1 MRGVVSMSINDSN
14 WRKSFGSYVLVA
26 VVSVLI
32 TGLVFFHY
40 AGDSH
45 TFAATGVVTDES
57 ASSASDIQIAQSSLV
72 SAQLPSGYMSKDS
85 IANVAERV
93 GRAVVNIDTK
103 RTMKVSPLPF
113 GDFFYE
119 FFGIRQ
125 QDMTREVEVPAIGS
139 GFIVRSD
146 GYVLT
151 NNHVIEGAKEIVV
164 TLADGRK
171 FNGKTMGRDPRNDL
185 AIVKIDAKDLP
196 AVQLGDSDKIR
207 PGDFAIAI
215 GNPYGL
221 QHTVTAGII
230 SGLARSLDGDPKEP
244 GIYIQT
250 DAAINRGNSGG
261 PLIDIEGRVV
271 GINTAIIPQAQGL
284 GFAIPV
290 NVAKSVMDDLISGKK
305 IVYPWIGVQLQNLT
319 PELAEY
325 FGVREKYGA
334 VVAYVYPNSPAEK
347 AGLQEGD
354 IILRIGNAQVTNIT
368 KLQEE
373 VRNRK
378 AGDKAVL
385 QVWRNNSYMLIT
397 VTLGEM
403 PDD

>member
-1 MRGVVSMSINDSN
+1 MSINDSN
-14 WRKSFGSYVLVA
+14 WKKSFGSYVLVA

-32 TGLVFFHY
+32 TGLVFLHF
-40 AGDSH
+40 AGDGH

-57 ASSASDIQIAQSSLV
+57 ISSAADIQIAPSSLV
-72 SAQLPSGYMSKDS
+72 AAQPSGYMSKDS

-103 RTMKVSPLPF
+103 RTVKVSPLPF
-113 GDFFYE
+113 GDLFYE
-119 FFGIRQ
+119 FFGMQ
-125 QDMTREVEVPAIGS
+125 QRDMTREVEVPAIGS

-171 FNGKTMGRDPRNDL
+171 LSGKTLGRDPRNDL
-185 AIVKIDAKDLP
+185 AIVKIDAKGLP

-261 PLIDIEGRVV
+261 PLIDIDGRVV

-305 IVYPWIGVQLQNLT
+305 ITYPWIGVQLQDVT

-334 VVAYVYPNSPAEK
+334 VVAYVYPGSPAEK

-354 IILRIGNAQVTNIT
+354 IILRIGNVEVTNIT

-378 AGDKAVL
+378 AGDKAVI
-385 QVWRNNSYMLIT
+385 QVWRNKSYMLVT

-403 PDD
+403 PDE

>member
-1 MRGVVSMSINDSN
+1 MSLDNNSN
-14 WRKSFGSYVLVA
+14 WRRTFASYVLVA

-32 TGLVFFHY
+32 TGLVFLHF

-45 TFAATGVVTDES
+45 TFAATGTITDEP
-57 ASSASDIQIAQSSLV
+57 ASSAVDIQIAPSGQV
-72 SAQLPSGYMSKDS
+72 AAQPSGYMLKNS
-85 IANVAERV
+85 IADVAERV
-93 GRAVVNIDTK
+93 GKAVVNIDTK
-103 RTMKVSPLPF
+103 RTVKVSPLPF
-113 GDFFYE
+113 GDLFYE

-125 QDMTREVEVPAIGS
+125 REIAREVEVPAIAS

-151 NNHVIEGAKEIVV
+151 NNHVVEGAKEIVV

-171 FNGKTMGRDPRNDL
+171 FNGKIMGRDSRNDL
-185 AIVKIDAKDLP
+185 AIVKIEAKNLP
-196 AVQLGDSDKIR
+196 AVQLGDSDAIR

-230 SGLARSLDGDPKEP
+230 SGLARSLDGDPSEA

-261 PLIDIEGRVV
+261 PLINIDGKVV
-271 GINTAIIPQAQGL
+271 GINTAIIAQAQGL

-305 IVYPWIGVQLQNLT
+305 LTYPWIGVQLQDLT
-319 PELAEY
+319 SELAEY
-325 FGVREKYGA
+325 FELREKYGA
-334 VVAYVYPNSPAEK
+334 VVAYVYPDSPAEK
-347 AGLQEGD
+347 AGLQGGD
-354 IILRIGNAQVTNIT
+354 IILKFGNTEIKNIT
-368 KLQEE
+368 MLQEE
-373 VRNRK
+373 VRKRK
-378 AGDKAVL
+378 AGDKVVI
-385 QVWRNNSYMLIT
+385 QVWRNKTYMLIT

-403 PDD
+403 PNE

>member
-1 MRGVVSMSINDSN
+1 MNLDNSN
-14 WRKSFGSYVLVA
+14 WRKTFISYVLVA

-32 TGLVFFHY
+32 TGVVFLHF

-45 TFAATGVVTDES
+45 TFAATGAATLEP
-57 ASSASDIQIAQSSLV
+57 ASSAVDIEIAPSSQIA
-72 SAQLPSGYMSKDS
+72 AQPSGYMLKNS
-85 IANVAERV
+85 IADVAERV
-93 GRAVVNIDTK
+93 GKAVVNIDTK
-103 RTMKVSPLPF
+103 RMVKMSPLPF
-113 GDFFYE
+113 GDLFDE

-125 QDMTREVEVPAIGS
+125 REISREVEVPAIAS

-171 FNGKTMGRDPRNDL
+171 FNGKIMGRDSRNDL
-185 AIVKIDAKDLP
+185 AIVKIDATKLP
-196 AVQLGDSDKIR
+196 TVQLGDSDAIR

-230 SGLARSLDGDPKEP
+230 SGLARSLDGNPSEA

-261 PLIDIEGRVV
+261 PLIDIDGRVV

-284 GFAIPV
+284 GFAVPV

-305 IVYPWIGVQLQNLT
+305 LTYPWIGVQLQDLT
-319 PELAEY
+319 SELAEY
-325 FGVREKYGA
+325 FGLREEHGA
-334 VVAYVYPNSPAEK
+334 VVAYVYPGSPAEK
-347 AGLQEGD
+347 AGLEGGD
-354 IILRIGNAQVTNIT
+354 IILKLANTEIKNIT
-368 KLQEE
+368 ILQEE
-373 VRNRK
+373 VRKRK
-378 AGDKAVL
+378 AGDKVVL
-385 QVWRNNSYMLIT
+385 QVWRNKSYMLIT

-403 PDD
+403 PNE

>member
-1 MRGVVSMSINDSN
+1 MSLDNNSN
-14 WRKSFGSYVLVA
+14 WRRTFTSYVLVA

-32 TGLVFFHY
+32 TGLVFLHF

-45 TFAATGVVTDES
+45 TFAATGTITDEP
-57 ASSASDIQIAQSSLV
+57 ASSAVDIQIAPSGQV
-72 SAQLPSGYMSKDS
+72 AAQPSGYMLKNS
-85 IANVAERV
+85 IADVAERV
-93 GRAVVNIDTK
+93 GKAVVNIDTK
-103 RTMKVSPLPF
+103 RTVKVSPLPF
-113 GDFFYE
+113 GDLFYE

-125 QDMTREVEVPAIGS
+125 REIAREVEVPAIAS

-151 NNHVIEGAKEIVV
+151 NNHVVEGAKEIVV

-171 FNGKTMGRDPRNDL
+171 FNGKIMGRDSRNDL
-185 AIVKIDAKDLP
+185 AIVKIEAKNLP
-196 AVQLGDSDKIR
+196 AVQLGDSDAIR

-230 SGLARSLDGDPKEP
+230 SGLARSLDGDPSEA

-261 PLIDIEGRVV
+261 PLINIDGRVV

-305 IVYPWIGVQLQNLT
+305 LTYPWIGVQLQDLT
-319 PELAEY
+319 SELAEY
-325 FGVREKYGA
+325 FELREKYGA
-334 VVAYVYPNSPAEK
+334 VVAYVYPDSPAEK
-347 AGLQEGD
+347 AGLQGGD
-354 IILRIGNAQVTNIT
+354 IILRFGNTEIKNIT
-368 KLQEE
+368 MLQEE
-373 VRNRK
+373 VRKRK
-378 AGDKAVL
+378 AGDKVVI
-385 QVWRNNSYMLIT
+385 QVWRNKSYMLIT

-403 PDD
+403 PNE

>member
-1 MRGVVSMSINDSN
+1 VKGVAFMNLDNSSWKRRLTSH
-14 WRKSFGSYVLVA
+14 VLVA

-32 TGLVFFHY
+32 TGLVFLHF
-40 AGDSH
+40 ADNGH
-45 TFAATGVVTDES
+45 TFAAAGVTTDAP
-57 ASSASDIQIAQSSLV
+57 ASSALDIEIAPSGLIA
-72 SAQLPSGYMSKDS
+72 AQPSGYMSKDS

-103 RTMKVSPLPF
+103 RTVKVSPLPF
-113 GDFFYE
+113 GDLFYE
-119 FFGIRQ
+119 FFGMRQ

-139 GFIVRSD
+139 GFIVRAD

-171 FNGKTMGRDPRNDL
+171 FQGKTMGRDPRNDL
-185 AIVKIDAKDLP
+185 AIVKIDAKGLP

-230 SGLARSLDGDPKEP
+230 SGLARSLDGDPTEP

-261 PLIDIEGRVV
+261 PLIDIDGRVV

-305 IVYPWIGVQLQNLT
+305 IVYPWIGVQLQDVT

-334 VVAYVYPNSPAEK
+334 IVAYVYQNSPAEK

-354 IILRIGNAQVTNIT
+354 IILRLGNVDIKSIT

-373 VRNRK
+373 VRNHK
-378 AGDKAVL
+378 AGDKVVL

-403 PDD
+403 PDE

>member
-1 MRGVVSMSINDSN
+1 MNLDNSSWKRRLTSH
-14 WRKSFGSYVLVA
+14 VLVA

-32 TGLVFFHY
+32 TGLVFLHF
-40 AGDSH
+40 ADNGH
-45 TFAATGVVTDES
+45 TFAAAGVTTDAP
-57 ASSASDIQIAQSSLV
+57 ASSALDIEIAPSGLIA
-72 SAQLPSGYMSKDS
+72 AQPSGYMSKDS

-103 RTMKVSPLPF
+103 RTVKVSPLPF
-113 GDFFYE
+113 GDLFYE
-119 FFGIRQ
+119 FFGMRQ

-139 GFIVRSD
+139 GFIVRAD

-171 FNGKTMGRDPRNDL
+171 FQGKTMGRDPRNDL
-185 AIVKIDAKDLP
+185 AIVKIDAKGLP

-230 SGLARSLDGDPKEP
+230 SGLARSLDGDPTEP

-261 PLIDIEGRVV
+261 PLIDIDGRVV

-305 IVYPWIGVQLQNLT
+305 IVYPWIGVQLQDVT

-334 VVAYVYPNSPAEK
+334 IVAYVYQNSPAEK

-354 IILRIGNAQVTNIT
+354 IILRLGNVDIKSIT

-373 VRNRK
+373 VRNHK
-378 AGDKAVL
+378 AGDKVVL

-403 PDD
+403 PDE

>member
-1 MRGVVSMSINDSN
+1 MSLDNNSN
-14 WRKSFGSYVLVA
+14 WRRTFTSYVLVA

-32 TGLVFFHY
+32 TGLVFLHF

-45 TFAATGVVTDES
+45 TFAATGTITDEP
-57 ASSASDIQIAQSSLV
+57 ASSVVDIQIAPSGQV
-72 SAQLPSGYMSKDS
+72 AAQPSGYMLKNS
-85 IANVAERV
+85 IADVAERV
-93 GRAVVNIDTK
+93 GKAVVNIDTK
-103 RTMKVSPLPF
+103 RTVKVSPLPF
-113 GDFFYE
+113 GDLFYE

-125 QDMTREVEVPAIGS
+125 REIAREVEVPAIAS

-151 NNHVIEGAKEIVV
+151 NNHVVEGAKEIVV

-171 FNGKTMGRDPRNDL
+171 FNGKIMGRDSRNDL
-185 AIVKIDAKDLP
+185 AIVKIEAKNLP
-196 AVQLGDSDKIR
+196 AVQLGDSDAIR

-230 SGLARSLDGDPKEP
+230 SGLARSLDGDPSEA

-261 PLIDIEGRVV
+261 PLINIDGKVV
-271 GINTAIIPQAQGL
+271 GINTAIIAQAQGL

-305 IVYPWIGVQLQNLT
+305 LTYPWIGVQLQDLT
-319 PELAEY
+319 SELAEY
-325 FGVREKYGA
+325 FELREKYGA
-334 VVAYVYPNSPAEK
+334 VVAYVYPDSPAEK
-347 AGLQEGD
+347 AGLQGGD
-354 IILRIGNAQVTNIT
+354 IILKFGNTEIKNIT
-368 KLQEE
+368 MLQEE
-373 VRNRK
+373 VRKRK
-378 AGDKAVL
+378 AGDKVVI
-385 QVWRNNSYMLIT
+385 QVWRNKTYMLIT

-403 PDD
+403 PNE

>member
-1 MRGVVSMSINDSN
+1 MNLDNSSWKRRLTSH
-14 WRKSFGSYVLVA
+14 VLVA

-32 TGLVFFHY
+32 TGLVFLHF
-40 AGDSH
+40 ADNGH
-45 TFAATGVVTDES
+45 TFAAAGVTTDAP
-57 ASSASDIQIAQSSLV
+57 ASSALDIEIAPSGLIA
-72 SAQLPSGYMSKDS
+72 AQPSGYMSKDS

-103 RTMKVSPLPF
+103 RTVKVSPLPF
-113 GDFFYE
+113 GDLFYE
-119 FFGIRQ
+119 FFGMRQ
-125 QDMTREVEVPAIGS
+125 RDMTREVEVPAIGS
-139 GFIVRSD
+139 GFIVRAD

-171 FNGKTMGRDPRNDL
+171 FQGKTMGRDPRNDL
-185 AIVKIDAKDLP
+185 AIVKIDAKGLP

-230 SGLARSLDGDPKEP
+230 SGLARSLDGDPTEP

-261 PLIDIEGRVV
+261 PLIDIDGRVV

-305 IVYPWIGVQLQNLT
+305 IVYPWIGVQLQDVT

-334 VVAYVYPNSPAEK
+334 IVAYVYQNSPAEK

-354 IILRIGNAQVTNIT
+354 IILRLGNVDIKSIT

-373 VRNRK
+373 VRNHK
-378 AGDKAVL
+378 AGDKVVL

-403 PDD
+403 PDE

>member
-1 MRGVVSMSINDSN
+1 MSLDNSS
-14 WRKSFGSYVLVA
+14 WRKTFVSYVLVA

-32 TGLVFFHY
+32 TGLVFLHF

-45 TFAATGVVTDES
+45 TFAATGTITDEP
-57 ASSASDIQIAQSSLV
+57 ASSVVDIQIAPSGQV
-72 SAQLPSGYMSKDS
+72 AAQPSGYMLKNS
-85 IANVAERV
+85 IADVAERV
-93 GRAVVNIDTK
+93 GKAVVNIDTK
-103 RTMKVSPLPF
+103 RTVKVSPLPF
-113 GDFFYE
+113 GDLFYE

-125 QDMTREVEVPAIGS
+125 REIAREVEVPAIAS

-151 NNHVIEGAKEIVV
+151 NNHVVEGAKEIVV

-171 FNGKTMGRDPRNDL
+171 FNGKIMGRDSRNDL
-185 AIVKIDAKDLP
+185 AIVKIEAKNLP
-196 AVQLGDSDKIR
+196 AVQLGDSDAIR

-230 SGLARSLDGDPKEP
+230 SGLARSLDGDPSEA

-261 PLIDIEGRVV
+261 PLINIDGKVV
-271 GINTAIIPQAQGL
+271 GINTAIIAQAQGL

-305 IVYPWIGVQLQNLT
+305 LTYPWIGVQLQDLT
-319 PELAEY
+319 SELAEY
-325 FGVREKYGA
+325 FELREKYGA
-334 VVAYVYPNSPAEK
+334 VVAYVYPDSPAEK
-347 AGLQEGD
+347 AGLQGGD
-354 IILRIGNAQVTNIT
+354 IILKFGNTEIKNIT
-368 KLQEE
+368 MLQEE
-373 VRNRK
+373 VRKRK
-378 AGDKAVL
+378 AGDKVVI
-385 QVWRNNSYMLIT
+385 QVWRNKTYMLIT

-403 PDD
+403 PNE

>member
-1 MRGVVSMSINDSN
+1 MSLDNST
-14 WRKSFGSYVLVA
+14 WRKTFVSYVLVA

-32 TGLVFFHY
+32 TGLVFLHFS
-40 AGDSH
+40 GDSH
-45 TFAATGVVTDES
+45 TFAATGAVTNEP
-57 ASSASDIQIAQSSLV
+57 ASSAVDIQISPSGQVAAQ
-72 SAQLPSGYMSKDS
+72 PSGYMLKNS
-85 IANVAERV
+85 IADIAERV
-93 GRAVVNIDTK
+93 GKAVVNIDTK
-103 RTMKVSPLPF
+103 RTVKVSPLPF
-113 GDFFYE
+113 GDLFYE

-125 QDMTREVEVPAIGS
+125 QELSREVEVPAIAS

-171 FNGKTMGRDPRNDL
+171 FNGKIMGRDSRNDL
-185 AIVKIDAKDLP
+185 AIVKIEAKNLP
-196 AVQLGDSDKIR
+196 AVQLGDSDAIR

-230 SGLARSLDGDPKEP
+230 SGLARSLDGDPSEA

-261 PLIDIEGRVV
+261 PLIDIDGRVV
-271 GINTAIIPQAQGL
+271 GINTAIIAQAQGL
-284 GFAIPV
+284 GFAVPV

-305 IVYPWIGVQLQNLT
+305 LTYPWIGVQLQDLT
-319 PELAEY
+319 SELAEY
-325 FGVREKYGA
+325 FELREKYGA
-334 VVAYVYPNSPAEK
+334 VVAYVYPDSPAEK
-347 AGLQEGD
+347 AGLQGGD
-354 IILRIGNAQVTNIT
+354 IILKFGNTEIKNIT
-368 KLQEE
+368 MLQEE
-373 VRNRK
+373 VRKRK
-378 AGDKAVL
+378 AGDKVVI
-385 QVWRNNSYMLIT
+385 QVWRNKTYMLIT

-403 PDD
+403 PNE

>member
-1 MRGVVSMSINDSN
+1 MSINDSN

-354 IILRIGNAQVTNIT
+354 IILRIGNAQITNIT

>member
-1 MRGVVSMSINDSN
+1 MSLDSPN
-14 WRKSFGSYVLVA
+14 RRKKLFISYVVVA
-26 VVSVLI
+26 AVSVLI
-32 TGLVFFHY
+32 TWLVFLYF
-40 AGDSH
+40 GNSGEIL
-45 TFAATGVVTDES
+45 AATNNLPEEP
-57 ASSASDIQIAQSSLV
+57 ASSVAVSETVQPITVAAQ
-72 SAQLPSGYMSKDS
+72 PSGYMLKDS
-85 IANVAERV
+85 IADVAERV

-103 RTMKVSPLPF
+103 RTVKVSPMPF
-113 GDFFYE
+113 GDLFYE
-119 FFGIRQ
+119 FFGMRQ
-125 QDMTREVEVPAIGS
+125 QDISREVEVPAIGS
-139 GFIVRSD
+139 GFIVKTD

-171 FNGKTMGRDPRNDL
+171 FDGKAMGRDPRNDL
-185 AIVKIDAKDLP
+185 AIVKIEAKNLP
-196 AVQLGDSDKIR
+196 AVQLGDSDKVR

-261 PLIDIEGRVV
+261 PLIDIDGKVV

-305 IVYPWIGVQLQNLT
+305 ITYPWIGIQLQDLT
-319 PELAEY
+319 TQLSEY
-325 FGVREKYGA
+325 FGVREKSGA

-347 AGLQEGD
+347 SGLKEGD
-354 IILRIGNAQVTNIT
+354 IILKIGDVEIKNIT
-368 KLQEE
+368 KLQDE

-378 AGDKAVL
+378 AGDKVVL
-385 QVWRNNSYMLIT
+385 QVWRNKNYMLIT
-397 VTLGEM
+397 VVLGEM
-403 PDD
+403 PDE

>member
-1 MRGVVSMSINDSN
+1 MSLDNNSN
-14 WRKSFGSYVLVA
+14 WRRTFTSYVLVA

-32 TGLVFFHY
+32 TGLVFLHF

-45 TFAATGVVTDES
+45 TFAATGTITDEP
-57 ASSASDIQIAQSSLV
+57 ASSAVDIQIAPSGQV
-72 SAQLPSGYMSKDS
+72 AAQPSGYMLKNS
-85 IANVAERV
+85 IADVAERV
-93 GRAVVNIDTK
+93 GKAVVNIDTK
-103 RTMKVSPLPF
+103 RTVKVSPLPF
-113 GDFFYE
+113 GDLFYE

-125 QDMTREVEVPAIGS
+125 REIAREVEVPAIAS

-151 NNHVIEGAKEIVV
+151 NNHVVEGAKEIVV

-171 FNGKTMGRDPRNDL
+171 FNGKIMGRDSINDL
-185 AIVKIDAKDLP
+185 AIVKIEAKNLP
-196 AVQLGDSDKIR
+196 AVQLGDSDAIR

-230 SGLARSLDGDPKEP
+230 SGLARSLDGDPSEA

-261 PLIDIEGRVV
+261 PLINIDGKVV
-271 GINTAIIPQAQGL
+271 GINTAIIAQAQGL

-305 IVYPWIGVQLQNLT
+305 LTYPWIGVQLQDLT
-319 PELAEY
+319 SELAEY
-325 FGVREKYGA
+325 FELREKYGA
-334 VVAYVYPNSPAEK
+334 VVAYVYPDSPAEK
-347 AGLQEGD
+347 AGLQGGD
-354 IILRIGNAQVTNIT
+354 IILKFGNTEIKNIT
-368 KLQEE
+368 MLQEE
-373 VRNRK
+373 VRKRK
-378 AGDKAVL
+378 AGDKVVI
-385 QVWRNNSYMLIT
+385 QVWRNKTYMLIT

-403 PDD
+403 PNE

>member
-171 FNGKTMGRDPRNDL
+171 FDGKDR
-185 AIVKIDAKDLP
+185 
-196 AVQLGDSDKIR
+196 
-207 PGDFAIAI
+207 
-215 GNPYGL
+215 
-221 QHTVTAGII
+221 
-230 SGLARSLDGDPKEP
+230 
-244 GIYIQT
+244 
-250 DAAINRGNSGG
+250 
-261 PLIDIEGRVV
+261 
-271 GINTAIIPQAQGL
+271 
-284 GFAIPV
+284 
-290 NVAKSVMDDLISGKK
+290 KSV
-305 IVYPWIGVQLQNLT
+305 V
-319 PELAEY
+319 
-325 FGVREKYGA
+325 
-334 VVAYVYPNSPAEK
+334 
-347 AGLQEGD
+347 
-354 IILRIGNAQVTNIT
+354 
-368 KLQEE
+368 
-373 VRNRK
+373 
-378 AGDKAVL
+378 
-385 QVWRNNSYMLIT
+385 
-397 VTLGEM
+397 
-403 PDD
+403 

>member
-1 MRGVVSMSINDSN
+1 
-14 WRKSFGSYVLVA
+14 
-26 VVSVLI
+26 
-32 TGLVFFHY
+32 
-40 AGDSH
+40 
-45 TFAATGVVTDES
+45 
-57 ASSASDIQIAQSSLV
+57 
-72 SAQLPSGYMSKDS
+72 
-85 IANVAERV
+85 
-93 GRAVVNIDTK
+93 
-103 RTMKVSPLPF
+103 MKVSPLPF

-185 AIVKIDAKDLP
+185 AIAKIDAKDLP

>member
-1 MRGVVSMSINDSN
+1 MSLDNNSN
-14 WRKSFGSYVLVA
+14 WRRTFTSYVLVA

-32 TGLVFFHY
+32 TGLVFLHF

-45 TFAATGVVTDES
+45 TFAATGTITDEP
-57 ASSASDIQIAQSSLV
+57 ASSAVDIQIAPSGQV
-72 SAQLPSGYMSKDS
+72 AAQPSGYMLKNS
-85 IANVAERV
+85 IADVAERV
-93 GRAVVNIDTK
+93 GKAVVNIDTK
-103 RTMKVSPLPF
+103 RTVKVSPLPF
-113 GDFFYE
+113 GDLFYE

-125 QDMTREVEVPAIGS
+125 REIAREVEVPAIAS

-151 NNHVIEGAKEIVV
+151 NNHVVEGAKEIVV

-171 FNGKTMGRDPRNDL
+171 FNGKIMGRDSRNDL
-185 AIVKIDAKDLP
+185 AIVKIEAKNLP
-196 AVQLGDSDKIR
+196 AVQLGDSDAIR

-230 SGLARSLDGDPKEP
+230 SGLARSLDGDPSEA

-261 PLIDIEGRVV
+261 PLINIDGKVV
-271 GINTAIIPQAQGL
+271 GINTAIIAQAQGL

-305 IVYPWIGVQLQNLT
+305 LTYPWIGVQLQDLT
-319 PELAEY
+319 SELAEY
-325 FGVREKYGA
+325 FELREKYGA
-334 VVAYVYPNSPAEK
+334 VVAYVYPDSPAEK
-347 AGLQEGD
+347 AGLQGGD
-354 IILRIGNAQVTNIT
+354 IILKFGNTEIKNIT
-368 KLQEE
+368 MLQEE
-373 VRNRK
+373 VRKRK
-378 AGDKAVL
+378 AGDKVVI
-385 QVWRNNSYMLIT
+385 QVWRNKTYMLIT

-403 PDD
+403 PNE

>member
-1 MRGVVSMSINDSN
+1 MSLDNST
-14 WRKSFGSYVLVA
+14 WRKTFVSYVLVA

-32 TGLVFFHY
+32 TGLVFLHFS
-40 AGDSH
+40 GDSH
-45 TFAATGVVTDES
+45 TFAATGAVTNEP
-57 ASSASDIQIAQSSLV
+57 ASSAVDIQISPSGQVAAQ
-72 SAQLPSGYMSKDS
+72 PSGYMLKNS
-85 IANVAERV
+85 IADIAERV
-93 GRAVVNIDTK
+93 GKAVVNIDTK
-103 RTMKVSPLPF
+103 RTVKVSPLPF
-113 GDFFYE
+113 GDLFYE

-125 QDMTREVEVPAIGS
+125 QELSREVEVPAIAS

-171 FNGKTMGRDPRNDL
+171 FNGKIMGRDSRNDL
-185 AIVKIDAKDLP
+185 AIVKIEAKNLP
-196 AVQLGDSDKIR
+196 AVQLGDSDAIR

-230 SGLARSLDGDPKEP
+230 SGLARSLDGDPSEA

-261 PLIDIEGRVV
+261 PLIDIDGRVV
-271 GINTAIIPQAQGL
+271 GINTAIIAQAQGL
-284 GFAIPV
+284 GFAVPV

-305 IVYPWIGVQLQNLT
+305 LTYPWIGVQLQDLT
-319 PELAEY
+319 SELAEY
-325 FGVREKYGA
+325 FELREKYGA
-334 VVAYVYPNSPAEK
+334 VVAYVYPDSPAEK
-347 AGLQEGD
+347 AGLEGGD
-354 IILRIGNAQVTNIT
+354 IIIRFGNTEIKNIT
-368 KLQEE
+368 MLQEE
-373 VRNRK
+373 VRKRK
-378 AGDKAVL
+378 AGDKVVI
-385 QVWRNNSYMLIT
+385 QVWRNKNYMLIT

-403 PDD
+403 PDE

>member
-1 MRGVVSMSINDSN
+1 MSINDSN

-230 SGLARSLDGDPKEP
+230 SGLARSLDGNPEEP

>member
-1 MRGVVSMSINDSN
+1 MSLDNNSN
-14 WRKSFGSYVLVA
+14 WRRTFASYVLVA

-32 TGLVFFHY
+32 TGLVFLHF

-45 TFAATGVVTDES
+45 TFAATGTITDEP
-57 ASSASDIQIAQSSLV
+57 ASSVVDIQIAPSGQV
-72 SAQLPSGYMSKDS
+72 AAQPSGYMLKNS
-85 IANVAERV
+85 IADVAERV
-93 GRAVVNIDTK
+93 GKAVVNIDTK
-103 RTMKVSPLPF
+103 RTVKVSPLPF
-113 GDFFYE
+113 GDLFYE

-125 QDMTREVEVPAIGS
+125 REIAREVEVPAIAS

-151 NNHVIEGAKEIVV
+151 NNHVVEGAKEIVV

-171 FNGKTMGRDPRNDL
+171 FNGKIMGRDSRNDL
-185 AIVKIDAKDLP
+185 AIVKIEAKNLP
-196 AVQLGDSDKIR
+196 AVQLGDSDAIR

-230 SGLARSLDGDPKEP
+230 SGLARSLDGDPSEA

-261 PLIDIEGRVV
+261 PLINIDGKVV
-271 GINTAIIPQAQGL
+271 GINTAIIAQAQGL

-305 IVYPWIGVQLQNLT
+305 LTYPWIGVQLQDLT
-319 PELAEY
+319 SELAEY
-325 FGVREKYGA
+325 FELREKYGA
-334 VVAYVYPNSPAEK
+334 VVAYVYPDSPAEK
-347 AGLQEGD
+347 AGLQGGD
-354 IILRIGNAQVTNIT
+354 IILKFGNTEIKNIT
-368 KLQEE
+368 MLQEE
-373 VRNRK
+373 VRKRK
-378 AGDKAVL
+378 AGDKVVI
-385 QVWRNNSYMLIT
+385 QVWRNKTYMLIT

-403 PDD
+403 PNE

>member
-1 MRGVVSMSINDSN
+1 MSINDSN
-14 WRKSFGSYVLVA
+14 WKKSFGSYVLVA
-26 VVSVLI
+26 VISVLI
-32 TGLVFFHY
+32 TGLVFLHF

-57 ASSASDIQIAQSSLV
+57 ISSAADIQIAPSSLV
-72 SAQLPSGYMSKDS
+72 AAQPSGYMSKDS

-103 RTMKVSPLPF
+103 RTVKVSPLPF
-113 GDFFYE
+113 GDLFYE
-119 FFGIRQ
+119 FFGMQ
-125 QDMTREVEVPAIGS
+125 QRDMTREVEVPAIGS

-171 FNGKTMGRDPRNDL
+171 LSGKTLGRDPRNDL
-185 AIVKIDAKDLP
+185 AIVKIDAKGLP

-261 PLIDIEGRVV
+261 PLIDIDGRVV

-305 IVYPWIGVQLQNLT
+305 ITYPWIGVQLQDVT

-334 VVAYVYPNSPAEK
+334 VVAYVYPGSPAEK

-354 IILRIGNAQVTNIT
+354 IILRIGNVEVTNIT

-378 AGDKAVL
+378 AGDKAVI
-385 QVWRNNSYMLIT
+385 QVWRNKSYMLVT

-403 PDD
+403 PDE

>member
-1 MRGVVSMSINDSN
+1 MSLDNNSN
-14 WRKSFGSYVLVA
+14 WRRTFASYVLVA

-32 TGLVFFHY
+32 TGLVFLHF

-45 TFAATGVVTDES
+45 TFAATGTITDEP
-57 ASSASDIQIAQSSLV
+57 ASSAVDIQIAPSGQV
-72 SAQLPSGYMSKDS
+72 AAQPSGYMLKNS
-85 IANVAERV
+85 IADVAERV
-93 GRAVVNIDTK
+93 GKAVVNIDTK
-103 RTMKVSPLPF
+103 RTVKVSPLPF
-113 GDFFYE
+113 GDLFYE

-125 QDMTREVEVPAIGS
+125 REIAREVEVPAIAS

-151 NNHVIEGAKEIVV
+151 NNHVVEGAKEIVV

-171 FNGKTMGRDPRNDL
+171 FNGKIMGRDSRNDL
-185 AIVKIDAKDLP
+185 AIVKIEAKNLP
-196 AVQLGDSDKIR
+196 AVQLGDSDAIR

-230 SGLARSLDGDPKEP
+230 SGLARSLDGDPSEA

-261 PLIDIEGRVV
+261 PLINIDGKVV
-271 GINTAIIPQAQGL
+271 GINTAIIAQAQGL

-305 IVYPWIGVQLQNLT
+305 LTYPWIGVQLQDLT
-319 PELAEY
+319 SELAEY
-325 FGVREKYGA
+325 FELREKYGA
-334 VVAYVYPNSPAEK
+334 VVAYVYPDSPAEK
-347 AGLQEGD
+347 AGLQGGD
-354 IILRIGNAQVTNIT
+354 IILKFGTTEIKNIT
-368 KLQEE
+368 MLQEE
-373 VRNRK
+373 VRKRK
-378 AGDKAVL
+378 AGDKVVI
-385 QVWRNNSYMLIT
+385 QVWRNKTYMLIT

-403 PDD
+403 PNE

>member
-1 MRGVVSMSINDSN
+1 MSLDNNSN
-14 WRKSFGSYVLVA
+14 WRRTFTSYVLVA

-32 TGLVFFHY
+32 TGLVFLHF

-45 TFAATGVVTDES
+45 TFAATGTITDEP
-57 ASSASDIQIAQSSLV
+57 ASSAVDIQIAPSGQV
-72 SAQLPSGYMSKDS
+72 AAQPSGYMLKNS
-85 IANVAERV
+85 IADVAERV
-93 GRAVVNIDTK
+93 GKAVVNIDTK
-103 RTMKVSPLPF
+103 RTVKVSPLPF
-113 GDFFYE
+113 GDLFYE

-125 QDMTREVEVPAIGS
+125 REIAREVEVPAIAS

-151 NNHVIEGAKEIVV
+151 NNHVVEGAKEIVV

-171 FNGKTMGRDPRNDL
+171 FNGKIMGRDSRNDL
-185 AIVKIDAKDLP
+185 AIVKIEAKNLP
-196 AVQLGDSDKIR
+196 AVQLGDSDAIR

-230 SGLARSLDGDPKEP
+230 SGLARSLDGDPSEA

-261 PLIDIEGRVV
+261 PLIDIDGRVV
-271 GINTAIIPQAQGL
+271 GINTAIIAQAQGL
-284 GFAIPV
+284 GFAVPV

-305 IVYPWIGVQLQNLT
+305 LTYPWIGVQLQDLT
-319 PELAEY
+319 SELAEY
-325 FGVREKYGA
+325 FELREKYGA
-334 VVAYVYPNSPAEK
+334 VVAYVYPDSPAEK
-347 AGLQEGD
+347 AGLEGGD
-354 IILRIGNAQVTNIT
+354 IIIRFGNTEIKNIT
-368 KLQEE
+368 MLQEE
-373 VRNRK
+373 VRKRK
-378 AGDKAVL
+378 AGDKVVI
-385 QVWRNNSYMLIT
+385 QVWRNKSYMLVT

-403 PDD
+403 PNE

>member
-1 MRGVVSMSINDSN
+1 MSLDNSN
-14 WRKSFGSYVLVA
+14 WRKTFVSYVLVA

-32 TGLVFFHY
+32 TGLVFLHF

-45 TFAATGVVTDES
+45 TFAATGTATHEP
-57 ASSASDIQIAQSSLV
+57 ASSAVDIQISPSGQVA
-72 SAQLPSGYMSKDS
+72 AKPSGYMLKNS
-85 IANVAERV
+85 IADIAERV
-93 GRAVVNIDTK
+93 GKAVVNIDTK
-103 RTMKVSPLPF
+103 RTVKVSPLPF
-113 GDFFYE
+113 GDLFYE

-125 QDMTREVEVPAIGS
+125 RELSREVEVPAIAS

-151 NNHVIEGAKEIVV
+151 NNHVVEGAKEIVV

-171 FNGKTMGRDPRNDL
+171 FNGKIMGRDSRNDL
-185 AIVKIDAKDLP
+185 AIVKIEAKNLP
-196 AVQLGDSDKIR
+196 AVQLGDSDAIR

-230 SGLARSLDGDPKEP
+230 SGLARSLDGDPSEA

-261 PLIDIEGRVV
+261 PLIDIDGRVV
-271 GINTAIIPQAQGL
+271 GINTAIIAQAQGL
-284 GFAIPV
+284 GFAVPV

-305 IVYPWIGVQLQNLT
+305 LTYPWIGVQLQDLT
-319 PELAEY
+319 SELAEY
-325 FGVREKYGA
+325 FELREKYGA
-334 VVAYVYPNSPAEK
+334 VVAYVYPDSPAEK
-347 AGLQEGD
+347 AGLEGGD
-354 IILRIGNAQVTNIT
+354 IIIRFGNTEIKNIT
-368 KLQEE
+368 MLQEE
-373 VRNRK
+373 VRKRK
-378 AGDKAVL
+378 AGDKVVI
-385 QVWRNNSYMLIT
+385 QVWRNKSYMLVT

-403 PDD
+403 PNE

>member
-1 MRGVVSMSINDSN
+1 MNLDNSSWKRRLTSH
-14 WRKSFGSYVLVA
+14 VLVA

-32 TGLVFFHY
+32 TGLVFLHF
-40 AGDSH
+40 ADNGH
-45 TFAATGVVTDES
+45 TFAAAGVTTDAP
-57 ASSASDIQIAQSSLV
+57 ASSALDIEIAPSGLIA
-72 SAQLPSGYMSKDS
+72 AQPSGYMSKDS

-103 RTMKVSPLPF
+103 RTVKVSPLPF
-113 GDFFYE
+113 GDLFYE
-119 FFGIRQ
+119 FFGMRQ

-139 GFIVRSD
+139 GFIVRAD

-171 FNGKTMGRDPRNDL
+171 FQGETMGRDPRNDL
-185 AIVKIDAKDLP
+185 AIVKIDAKGLP

-230 SGLARSLDGDPKEP
+230 SGLARSLDGDPTEP

-261 PLIDIEGRVV
+261 PLIDIDGRVV

-305 IVYPWIGVQLQNLT
+305 IVYPWIGVQLQDVT

-334 VVAYVYPNSPAEK
+334 IVAYVYQNSPAEK

-354 IILRIGNAQVTNIT
+354 IILRLGNVDIKSIT

-373 VRNRK
+373 VRNHK
-378 AGDKAVL
+378 AGDKVVL

-403 PDD
+403 PDE